1 MLNLFRKALNII
13 VITATIKLRTLVIF
27 KSQHIK
33 SVHER
38 IKYDCTLCDY
48 KASSTSS
55 LLQHVKNVH
64 EGSKYDCTLCD
75 YKATSKYDLKKHL
88 AFNQKIVFSQNIQGT
103 EMLHDQKWVF
113 PCEYNSQLYL
123 DDLLQA
129 FQSDASLHEQT
140 FCIVSNP
147 Q

>member
-1 MLNLFRKALNII
+1 M
-13 VITATIKLRTLVIF
+13 ITTTIKLET
-27 KSQHIK
+27 SQ
-33 SVHER
+33 S
-38 IKYDCTLCDY
+38 TY
-48 KASSTSS
+48 KICSPSS
-55 LLQHVKNVH
+55 LIEHVKNVH
-64 EGSKYDCTLCD
+64 EGFKYDCKLCD

-88 AFNQKIVFSQNIQGT
+88 AFNQKMVFSQNIQGT

-140 FCIVSNP
+140 FCIVSNL